1 MIYNDLCLAS
11 TSVYSVM
18 NGNDVNLFN
27 IIFRILLISLS
38 GDYAVVLNS
47 FISMF

>member
-11 TSVYSVM
+11 TSIYSIM
-18 NGNDVNLFN
+18 NGNGVNLFN
-27 IIFRILLISLS
+27 ITFRILLISLP
-38 GDYAVVLNS
+38 GGYIVVLNS